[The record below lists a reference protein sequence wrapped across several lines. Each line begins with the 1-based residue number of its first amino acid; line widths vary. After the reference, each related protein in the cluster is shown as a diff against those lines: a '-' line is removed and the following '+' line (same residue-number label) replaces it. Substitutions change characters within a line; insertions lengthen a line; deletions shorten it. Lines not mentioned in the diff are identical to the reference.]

1 MRRYVDGAANAFICE
16 RLSLVAALLGQ
27 ELLLGLFWLQKR
39 RENLQLMLS
48 LCHPSSN
55 TAVRRQR
62 LSRPLLRTI
71 ARYVVIK
78 GYLLILPPTIEYLLI
93 LSMIAMRPHF
103 RQRPRLPMM
112 RRIIT
117 LVVNHLHIA
126 PMQTLIQHHLVLLAL
141 YLNLALIITKLLKQ
155 LQLLLFG
162 QVLRKEHF
170 SLLSEELH
178 LCHLVEFLHLV
189 QLLELLEGMD
199 LVGDCLLL
207 QLMRHW
213 WLEEG
218 VAL

>member
-1 MRRYVDGAANAFICE
+1 
-16 RLSLVAALLGQ
+16 
-27 ELLLGLFWLQKR
+27 
-39 RENLQLMLS
+39 MLS

-78 GYLLILPPTIEYLLI
+78 RYLLILTPTIEYLLLI
-93 LSMIAMRPHF
+93 LSMTAMRPHF

-141 YLNLALIITKLLKQ
+141 YLNLALIIAKLLKQ

-189 QLLELLEGMD
+189 
-199 LVGDCLLL
+199 
-207 QLMRHW
+207 
-213 WLEEG
+213 
-218 VAL
+218 

>member
-1 MRRYVDGAANAFICE
+1 
-16 RLSLVAALLGQ
+16 
-27 ELLLGLFWLQKR
+27 
-39 RENLQLMLS
+39 MLS

-62 LSRPLLRTI
+62 LPRPLLRTI

-78 GYLLILPPTIEYLLI
+78 GYLLILTPTIEYLILVL
-93 LSMIAMRPHF
+93 LSMIAMRPYF

-112 RRIIT
+112 WSIIV
-117 LVVNHLHIA
+117 LVINHLHIA
-126 PMQTLIQHHLVLLAL
+126 PMQTLIEHHLVLLAL

-155 LQLLLFG
+155 FKLLLFG
-162 QVLRKEHF
+162 QVLWKKHF

-178 LCHLVEFLHLV
+178 LCHLVQFLHLV

-213 WLEEG
+213 WLQEG
-218 VAL
+218 IALQGCGVLFGILFMLMDELL